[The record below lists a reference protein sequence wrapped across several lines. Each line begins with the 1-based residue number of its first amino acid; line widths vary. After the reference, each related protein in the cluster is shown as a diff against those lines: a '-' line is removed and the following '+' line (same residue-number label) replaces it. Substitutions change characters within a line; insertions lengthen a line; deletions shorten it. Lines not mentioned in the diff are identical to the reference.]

1 VLKMIAAH
9 IAGVGGGGKAYR
21 YGGEEFTIVFPGK
34 EAEAALPHLEAL
46 REEIESYRLALRA
59 TERPKKA
66 KRGKRQRGGWRGKNA
81 VSVTVSI
88 GVAERDDRL
97 ATAQAVIEA
106 ADRALY
112 RAKDQ
117 GRNRVSQ

>member
-1 VLKMIAAH
+1 
-9 IAGVGGGGKAYR
+9 
-21 YGGEEFTIVFPGK
+21 
-34 EAEAALPHLEAL
+34 
-46 REEIESYRLALRA
+46 
-59 TERPKKA
+59 
-66 KRGKRQRGGWRGKNA
+66 
-81 VSVTVSI
+81 VSI